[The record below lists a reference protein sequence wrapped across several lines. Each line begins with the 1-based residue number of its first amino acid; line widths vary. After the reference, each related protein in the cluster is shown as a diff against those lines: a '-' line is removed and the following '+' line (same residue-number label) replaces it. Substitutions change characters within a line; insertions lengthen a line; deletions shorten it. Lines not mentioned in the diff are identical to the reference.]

1 MQAARLCYFV
11 VRNLG
16 AAHLADTEALKKAVA
31 SVNPSV
37 PNLKKKTNRKL
48 FILFVDF
55 HQGNQLPVDDILEK
69 LNFAPDSGERIMPL
83 ADARGLDAS
92 LKNHQPLQCFDKQV
106 DAHVL

>member
-1 MQAARLCYFV
+1 M
-11 VRNLG
+11 
-16 AAHLADTEALKKAVA
+16 A

-37 PNLKKKTNRKL
+37 PNLKKKTNREL

-106 DAHVL
+106 GAHVL